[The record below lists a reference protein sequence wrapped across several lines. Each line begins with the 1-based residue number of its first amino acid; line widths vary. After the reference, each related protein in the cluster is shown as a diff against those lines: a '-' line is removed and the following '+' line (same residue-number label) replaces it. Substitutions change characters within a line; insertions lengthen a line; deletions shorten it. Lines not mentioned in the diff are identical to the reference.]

1 MKARLCLVASV
12 LLFAGQALAEEPL
25 ATPKS
30 DPGLPAPPPAATEP
44 APAPAPQTEAM
55 TPAPEP
61 QKDAATPA
69 PEPQKEAATPA
80 PAPAPQQQAEVPAEV
95 VITELTAVDDQKKL
109 VKPWALPV
117 DRVAEMDV
125 YDAKGNKIGEVD
137 AVLQDKKGRDQRH
150 RRRARRLPRLRRERH
165 DRDARSPEAQGR
177 RYRHRADRGPVVPAA
192 RLDEEVIA
200 RGAAARFEPSHLVS
214 L

>member
-1 MKARLCLVASV
+1 MKAKLCLVASV

-55 TPAPEP
+55 TPAPER

-80 PAPAPQQQAEVPAEV
+80 PAPAPQQQAEVPAEI

-109 VKPWALPV
+109 VTPWALPA
-117 DRVAEMDV
+117 DRIAEMDV
-125 YDAKGNKIGEVD
+125 YDKNGKKIGEVD
-137 AVLQDKKGRDQRH
+137 AVLQDKKGEIKGVAVVHGGFLGFGSKDSIITLDRLQLKDGDIVTELTEDQ
-150 RRRARRLPRLRRERH
+150 L
-165 DRDARSPEAQGR
+165 SQQPEWTKK
-177 RYRHRADRGPVVPAA
+177 
-192 RLDEEVIA
+192 
-200 RGAAARFEPSHLVS
+200 
-214 L
+214 

>member
-1 MKARLCLVASV
+1 MKARMCLVASV
-12 LLFAGQALAEEPL
+12 LLFAGQAMAEEPL

-30 DPGLPAPPPAATEP
+30 DPGLPAPPPAAAEP

-95 VITELTAVDDQKKL
+95 VITELTAVDDQRKL
-109 VKPWALPV
+109 VTPWALPA

-125 YDAKGNKIGEVD
+125 YDKNGKKIGEVD
-137 AVLQDKKGRDQRH
+137 AVLQDKKGEIKGVAVVHGGFLGFGSKDSIITLDRLQLKDGDIVTELTEDQ
-150 RRRARRLPRLRRERH
+150 L
-165 DRDARSPEAQGR
+165 SQQPEWTKK
-177 RYRHRADRGPVVPAA
+177 
-192 RLDEEVIA
+192 
-200 RGAAARFEPSHLVS
+200 
-214 L
+214 

>member
-55 TPAPEP
+55 TTAPEP

-95 VITELTAVDDQKKL
+95 VITELTAVDDSKKL
-109 VKPWALPV
+109 VTPWALPV

-137 AVLQDKKGRDQRH
+137 AVLQDKKGEIKGIAVVHGGFLGFGAKDTIVMLDRLKLKDGDIVTELTEDQ
-150 RRRARRLPRLRRERH
+150 LSEQP
-165 DRDARSPEAQGR
+165 DWTKK
-177 RYRHRADRGPVVPAA
+177 
-192 RLDEEVIA
+192 
-200 RGAAARFEPSHLVS
+200 
-214 L
+214 

>member
-1 MKARLCLVASV
+1 MKAKLCLVASV

-109 VKPWALPV
+109 VTPWALPA

-125 YDAKGNKIGEVD
+125 YDKNGKKIGEVD
-137 AVLQDKKGRDQRH
+137 AVLQDKKGEIKGVAVVHGGFLGFGSKDSIITLDRLQLKDGDIVTELTEDQ
-150 RRRARRLPRLRRERH
+150 L
-165 DRDARSPEAQGR
+165 SQQPEWTKK
-177 RYRHRADRGPVVPAA
+177 
-192 RLDEEVIA
+192 
-200 RGAAARFEPSHLVS
+200 
-214 L
+214 

>member
-1 MKARLCLVASV
+1 MKARMCLVASV
-12 LLFAGQALAEEPL
+12 LLFAGQAMAEEPL

-30 DPGLPAPPPAATEP
+30 DPGLPAPPPAAAEP

-95 VITELTAVDDQKKL
+95 VITELTEVDDQKKL
-109 VKPWALPV
+109 VTPWALPA

-125 YDAKGNKIGEVD
+125 YDKNGKKIGEVD
-137 AVLQDKKGRDQRH
+137 AVLQDKKGEIKGVAVVHGGFLGFGSKDSIITLDRLQLKDGDIVTELTEDQ
-150 RRRARRLPRLRRERH
+150 L
-165 DRDARSPEAQGR
+165 SQQPEWTKK
-177 RYRHRADRGPVVPAA
+177 
-192 RLDEEVIA
+192 
-200 RGAAARFEPSHLVS
+200 
-214 L
+214 

>member
-1 MKARLCLVASV
+1 MKARMCLVASV
-12 LLFAGQALAEEPL
+12 LLFAGQAMAEEPL

-30 DPGLPAPPPAATEP
+30 DPGLPAPPPAAAEP

-61 QKDAATPA
+61 QKD
-69 PEPQKEAATPA
+69 AATPA

-109 VKPWALPV
+109 VTPWALPA

-125 YDAKGNKIGEVD
+125 YDKNGKKIGEVD
-137 AVLQDKKGRDQRH
+137 AVLQDKKGEIKGVAVVHGGFLGFGSKDSIITLDRLQLKDGDIVTELTEDQ
-150 RRRARRLPRLRRERH
+150 L
-165 DRDARSPEAQGR
+165 SQQPEWTKK
-177 RYRHRADRGPVVPAA
+177 
-192 RLDEEVIA
+192 
-200 RGAAARFEPSHLVS
+200 
-214 L
+214 

>member
-1 MKARLCLVASV
+1 MKTRLCLVASV

-25 ATPKS
+25 ATTKS

-61 QKDAATPA
+61 QH
-69 PEPQKEAATPA
+69 EAATPA

-95 VITELTAVDDQKKL
+95 VITELTAVDDSKKL

-117 DRVAEMDV
+117 DRVEEMDV
-125 YDAKGNKIGEVD
+125 YDKNGKKIGEVD
-137 AVLQDKKGRDQRH
+137 AVLQDRKGEIRGVAVVHGGFLGFGAKDTIVTLDRLKLKDGDIVTELTEDQLSEQPAWTKK
-150 RRRARRLPRLRRERH
+150 
-165 DRDARSPEAQGR
+165 
-177 RYRHRADRGPVVPAA
+177 
-192 RLDEEVIA
+192 
-200 RGAAARFEPSHLVS
+200 
-214 L
+214 

>member
-1 MKARLCLVASV
+1 MKARMCLVASV
-12 LLFAGQALAEEPL
+12 LLFAGQAMAEEPL

-30 DPGLPAPPPAATEP
+30 DPGLPAPPPAAAEP

-69 PEPQKEAATPA
+69 PEPQKEEANPA
-80 PAPAPQQQAEVPAEV
+80 PAPAPKQQAEVPAEV

-109 VKPWALPV
+109 VTPWALPA

-125 YDAKGNKIGEVD
+125 YDKNGKKIGEVD
-137 AVLQDKKGRDQRH
+137 AVLQDKKGEIKGVAVVHGGFLGFGSKDSIITLDRLQLKDGDIVTELTEDQ
-150 RRRARRLPRLRRERH
+150 L
-165 DRDARSPEAQGR
+165 SQQPEWTKK
-177 RYRHRADRGPVVPAA
+177 
-192 RLDEEVIA
+192 
-200 RGAAARFEPSHLVS
+200 
-214 L
+214 

>member
-109 VKPWALPV
+109 VTPWALPA

-125 YDAKGNKIGEVD
+125 YDKKGKKIGEVD
-137 AVLQDKKGRDQRH
+137 AVLQDKKGEIKGVAVVHGGFLGFGAKDTIVTLDRLKLKDGDIVTELTEDQ
-150 RRRARRLPRLRRERH
+150 L
-165 DRDARSPEAQGR
+165 SQQPEWTKK
-177 RYRHRADRGPVVPAA
+177 
-192 RLDEEVIA
+192 
-200 RGAAARFEPSHLVS
+200 
-214 L
+214 

>member
-1 MKARLCLVASV
+1 MKARMCLVASV
-12 LLFAGQALAEEPL
+12 LLFAGQAMAEEPL

-30 DPGLPAPPPAATEP
+30 DPGLPAPPPAAAEP

-109 VKPWALPV
+109 VTPWALPA

-125 YDAKGNKIGEVD
+125 YDKNGKKIGEVD
-137 AVLQDKKGRDQRH
+137 AVLQDKKGEIKGVAVVHGGFLGFGSKDSIITLDRLQLKDGDIVTELTEDQ
-150 RRRARRLPRLRRERH
+150 L
-165 DRDARSPEAQGR
+165 SQQPEWTKK
-177 RYRHRADRGPVVPAA
+177 
-192 RLDEEVIA
+192 
-200 RGAAARFEPSHLVS
+200 
-214 L
+214 